1 MSTVSMKIW
10 KIKTVA
16 LLRNVVFGTLLFG
29 LSANIAFGAVTYD
42 GSQYFNTATN
52 SYTASGDILY
62 VSVENSTT
70 DDCTVEYDGVSLTK
84 SGSSVYIAT
93 ADAYISQ
100 HYLANPPAGSHTLAV
115 TCTDFADTYAVSF
128 TGGNSVESPSTNAGT
143 PGDGLISDTYTI
155 SNDGSIAIS
164 ASAGRFG
171 PHELIPNAG
180 ITNDIS
186 NAGGQHGIGYSA
198 VDIVDSPFTMTWE
211 NTTVSVETSMLGLV
225 IVPCSGSC
233 GGATSTTAT
242 TTIELQDIHY
252 DLLWML
258 WFFVFACSFLWF
270 ERYYKT

>member
-1 MSTVSMKIW
+1 MKIW
-10 KIKTVA
+10 KKKNVA
-16 LLRNVVFGTLLFG
+16 RLRNVVFGTLLFG

-70 DDCTVEYDGVSLTK
+70 DDCTVTYDGVSLTK

-115 TCTDFADTYAVSF
+115 TCTDFADSYAISF
-128 TGGNSVESPSTNAGT
+128 TGGISVESASTNDGS
-143 PGDGLISDTYTI
+143 PGDGLITDSYI
-155 SNDGSIAIS
+155 VSNDGSIAIS
-164 ASAGRFG
+164 ASAGRYG

-180 ITNDIS
+180 ITNDLS
-186 NAGGQHGIGYSA
+186 NAGGAHGVGYSA
-198 VDIVDSPFTMTWE
+198 VDIVDSPFSMTWE
-211 NTTVSVETSMLGLV
+211 NTDTGVETGMIGLV

-233 GGATSTTAT
+233 TTAT

-252 DLLWML
+252 DLLWFL